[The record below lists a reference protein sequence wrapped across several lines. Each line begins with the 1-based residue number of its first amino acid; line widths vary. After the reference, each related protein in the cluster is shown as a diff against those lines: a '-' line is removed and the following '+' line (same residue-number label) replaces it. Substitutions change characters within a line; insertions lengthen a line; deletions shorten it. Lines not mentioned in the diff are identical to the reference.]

1 MVVNDGVIYIYL
13 SDDGKLTLKKLE
25 TLDLSFN
32 SLNESIMELVGTLPS
47 IKNLNLSGNSI
58 RGRFMKGMNATYVS
72 TITCFIIG
80 DYACSNLLFFFFFSF
95 F

>member
-58 RGRFMKGMNATYVS
+58 RGRFMKGMECNLCNYYM
-72 TITCFIIG
+72 FHNWRL
-80 DYACSNLLFFFFFSF
+80 YACSNLLFFFFFSF